1 MAEKIVIKI
10 AEDENGKSSCFMQ
23 GGTVDL
29 LAYLL
34 HCLKDIHTGLP
45 DEARATFRKMVLC
58 AVSDADSPVWD
69 TAPSGEGVCMRI
81 PINREED
88 EE

>member
-1 MAEKIVIKI
+1 MDKKTVIKI
-10 AEDENGKSSCFMQ
+10 TEDENGKCGFFMQ
-23 GGTVDL
+23 GETVNL

-34 HCLKDIHTGLP
+34 HCLKHIHTGLP
-45 DEARATFRKMVLC
+45 DEARATFRKMVLG
-58 AVSDADSPVWD
+58 AVSDADSPIWD

>member
-1 MAEKIVIKI
+1 MPEKTVIKI
-10 AEDENGKSSCFMQ
+10 AEEENGKLTLCMQ
-23 GGTVDL
+23 GNTHEL

-45 DEARATFRKMVLC
+45 DEARATFREMVIG

-69 TAPSGEGVCMRI
+69 TAPSGEGVCMCI